1 MYAGLAR
8 AYNEGGVNTDSLFEA
23 NYEKDVRYVT
33 AWGST
38 EPIDSTKA
46 RLKNALSHIK
56 DFNHRIESMHVK
68 SYGGAAYAFFI
79 LRQQYTVDGSM
90 LDEYLPT
97 TFVLERRGSSWKIVH
112 VQRSTDYETMQQ
124 YVSIQQRREAKK
136 WVVPGNN
143 FFNKTVLGVRGIQM
157 GLFEKRVGASGLNSF
172 GKLKLPPG
180 QTGTT
185 KFPVFTHGESAVI
198 SINDWRFSIWGRV
211 EREREWTWTEFL
223 SLPQTKLRADFHCVT
238 QWSRFDDEW
247 EGRWMECR
255 WRQTMAGQCVSWPRG
270 GMRGRGQ
277 SGSGG
282 LSSWHQTSPASGK
295 RTVTATAPIHGR
307 KSGFREDGSSMSD
320 LDHVW
325 LSME

>member
-1 MYAGLAR
+1 MRTALFLCCSLLLVSCGKDKSQEQMQSAATDEAQIESMVRTMYAGLAR

-56 DFNHRIESMHVK
+56 DFDHRIESMHVK

-136 WVVPGNN
+136 
-143 FFNKTVLGVRGIQM
+143 
-157 GLFEKRVGASGLNSF
+157 
-172 GKLKLPPG
+172 
-180 QTGTT
+180 
-185 KFPVFTHGESAVI
+185 
-198 SINDWRFSIWGRV
+198 
-211 EREREWTWTEFL
+211 
-223 SLPQTKLRADFHCVT
+223 
-238 QWSRFDDEW
+238 
-247 EGRWMECR
+247 
-255 WRQTMAGQCVSWPRG
+255 
-270 GMRGRGQ
+270 
-277 SGSGG
+277 
-282 LSSWHQTSPASGK
+282 
-295 RTVTATAPIHGR
+295 
-307 KSGFREDGSSMSD
+307 
-320 LDHVW
+320 
-325 LSME
+325 